1 MTQTKMSMTGLDI
14 RTLFQ
19 PIQPDLA
26 AFDKRMSHCLQCEST
41 LISAVANHILAS
53 RGKRL
58 RPALIFLLA
67 RSSGNYSRLLLDV
80 AQAIELIHTATLLHD
95 DVVDESDFRRGQD
108 TVNARWT
115 NLVSV
120 LMGDFLFTRA
130 FRVLVETDSA
140 ELIKAI
146 SAATQRVSF
155 GELRQIE
162 EVSNYNLSEA
172 EYIRIISDK
181 TASLFSIS
189 CESTAI
195 LKKASPGARKRFR
208 QFGENVGIAFQI
220 TDDLLDYIG
229 NSDTIGKPPGADL
242 QQGKVTIPLIYSL
255 SKASRKTR
263 GEMIRSL
270 NRPMK
275 KTATDRVLKFV
286 LEQGGIEYGYAT
298 ARGYADLAAGVVESF
313 PRNKYAKALRSLVEF
328 AVARD
333 K

>member
-1 MTQTKMSMTGLDI
+1 M
-14 RTLFQ
+14 LFG
-19 PIQPDLA
+19 PIQADLA
-26 AFDKRMSHCLQCEST
+26 VFDKRMSRCMQSESK
-41 LISAVANHILAS
+41 LISAVAKHILAS

-67 RSSGNYSRLLLDV
+67 RGSGYYSPKLHDV

-108 TVNARWT
+108 TVNARWS

-130 FRVLVETDSA
+130 FRVLVETDSS

-146 SAATQRVSF
+146 STATQRVSF

-162 EVSNYNLSEA
+162 EVANYHLSET

-189 CESTAI
+189 CESAAI
-195 LKKASPGARKRFR
+195 LKKARPPVRRRFN
-208 QFGENVGIAFQI
+208 QLGENVGIAFQI
-220 TDDLLDYIG
+220 ADDLLDYIG

-242 QQGKVTIPLIYSL
+242 QQGKVTLPLIYAL
-255 SKASRKTR
+255 SRSSRKTQA
-263 GEMIRSL
+263 EMLRLLSK
-270 NRPMK
+270 PMGK
-275 KTATDRVLKFV
+275 AAMNRVLRFV
-286 LEQGGIEYGYAT
+286 LQQGGIEYGYAT
-298 ARGYADLAAGVVESF
+298 ARGYADRALEVVESF
-313 PRNKYAKALRSLVEF
+313 PRNKYTRTLLSLVEF
-328 AVARD
+328 SVARD

>member
-1 MTQTKMSMTGLDI
+1 MARKETGMTGLDVQ
-14 RTLFQ
+14 TLFR
-19 PIQPDLA
+19 PIRPDLA
-26 AFDKRMSHCLQCEST
+26 AFDKRMSLCLRSEST

-67 RSSGNYSRLLLDV
+67 RGSGYYSRLLLDV

-130 FRVLVETDSA
+130 FRVLVETDSS

-162 EVSNYNLSEA
+162 EVANYHLSEV

-181 TASLFSIS
+181 TASLFSVS
-189 CESTAI
+189 CESAAI
-195 LKKASPGARKRFR
+195 LKKAPPAVRRRFN
-208 QFGENVGIAFQI
+208 QLGENVGVAFQI
-220 TDDLLDYIG
+220 ADDLLDYVG
-229 NSDTIGKPPGADL
+229 NSATIGKPPGADL
-242 QQGKVTIPLIYSL
+242 QQGKITIPLIYSL
-255 SKASRKTR
+255 SRSSRKTR
-263 GEMIRSL
+263 AEMIRL
-270 NRPMK
+270 LTRPMK
-275 KTATDRVLKFV
+275 KTATDKVLKFV
-286 LEQGGIEYGYAT
+286 LQQGGIEYGYGT
-298 ARGYADLAAGVVESF
+298 ARGYADRAAEVVESF
-313 PRNKYAKALRSLVEF
+313 PRNKYTQVLRGLVEF